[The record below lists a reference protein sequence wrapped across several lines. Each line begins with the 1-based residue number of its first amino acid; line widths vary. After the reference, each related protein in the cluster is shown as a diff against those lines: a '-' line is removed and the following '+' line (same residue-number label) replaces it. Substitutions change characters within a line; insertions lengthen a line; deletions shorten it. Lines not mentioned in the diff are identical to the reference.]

1 MKYILSIVLLG
12 LMAVPTMAQRP
23 ERGAHKKQ
31 AQRVQSRKSVDKGC
45 PQCVALK
52 KRVEAFKKKRAQASK
67 SSKRGK
73 RGKRA
78 NSQRRN
84 AQRRSNSRRSRGRRA
99 SGPRR
104 MRRNRASM
112 KCPECTKA
120 KTKAKAKAKA
130 KTKSKGCCTSP
141 GPKKPSILLGR
152 KKKVWKR
159 ANRT

>member
-45 PQCVALK
+45 PKCVALK

-78 NSQRRN
+78 NSRRN
-84 AQRRSNSRRSRGRRA
+84 DAQKRRSSRRSRGRRA
-99 SGPRR
+99 SGPRG
-104 MRRNRASM
+104 MRRLKNLRSTA
-112 KCPECTKA
+112 KCPQCTKKETKA
-120 KTKAKAKAKA
+120 KTK
-130 KTKSKGCCTSP
+130 SRGCTSP
-141 GPKKPSILLGR
+141 GPKKPSRLIGR
-152 KKKVWKR
+152 KKNKVWKR
-159 ANRT
+159 TTRT

>member
-120 KTKAKAKAKA
+120 KTKAKT